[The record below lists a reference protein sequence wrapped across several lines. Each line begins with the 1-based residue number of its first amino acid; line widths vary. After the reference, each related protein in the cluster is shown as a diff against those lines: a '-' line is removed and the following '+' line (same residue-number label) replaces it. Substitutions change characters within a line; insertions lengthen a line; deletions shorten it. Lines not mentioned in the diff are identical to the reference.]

1 MFCENCGEKVSKDDA
16 FCTNCG
22 NPIKKEE
29 TVTTDEEKT
38 EEVKT
43 EEIVSESNTEEV
55 VTETEPEKEPENKVM
70 TETVN
75 NKVQKENIKKG
86 AGANVVLAI
95 LAIVVVLAGVAA
107 ALYFFVFNKNKDNK
121 DEKTVNSFEKAVE
134 NMADLKSYTLVV
146 SGEASTSGDEAFDA
160 SVNLETNLDIANK
173 LAKFNGKISYSGVS
187 IEIPGYVDF
196 SDKDNGYLYV
206 KMPAAIGGD
215 NSWTKISLADVDF
228 EQIVN
233 DSTNN
238 DVNSDEELKQL
249 KEKLSEVGLIKKGN
263 SDDSETDYY
272 EITINEEY
280 LKKLKEIYEDFD
292 LTDSDIESLN
302 LKDGFVI
309 GVYVNKKENYVSKMT
324 IDMTKYL
331 NTLLDGEMEFDK
343 LSMTIEIKD
352 INSVSSI
359 TIPDDAKNAKETN
372 ISGLNGGSGNNS
384 DPDDNDDDNDN
395 DYVDDYSID
404 DYGFVVKYTM
414 PTGFE
419 ASSVNSEDFK
429 IYRKGDELRV
439 TISNYWDSKDE
450 RFEDIESDKEFY
462 EESDNYKNVSLSDEK
477 TITVNGKEFAYKILS
492 YETSY
497 GKKYEAHVCYQL
509 DDEHVYRVEYEK
521 EDKEITESD
530 LKLFLDIT
538 VTEK

>member
-29 TVTTDEEKT
+29 NITSNEEKT
-38 EEVKT
+38 EEVKS
-43 EEIVSESNTEEV
+43 EEVVSESNSEEIVNESKPEKESENKV
-55 VTETEPEKEPENKVM
+55 VTET
-70 TETVN
+70 N
-75 NKVQKENIKKG
+75 NVQKENIKKG

-95 LAIVVVLAGVAA
+95 LAIVIVLAGVAA
-107 ALYFFVFNKNKDNK
+107 ALYFFVFNKDKENN
-121 DEKTVNSFEKAVE
+121 DEKTVNSLEKAVE

-146 SGEASTSGDEAFDA
+146 SGEASTSGDESFDA
-160 SVNLETNLDIANK
+160 SVNLETNLDIASK
-173 LAKFNGKISYSGVS
+173 LAKFNGKVSYSGVS
-187 IEIPGYVDF
+187 IEIPGYIDF

-215 NSWTKISLADVDF
+215 NSWTKISLGEVDF
-228 EQIVN
+228 NEIIN
-233 DSTNN
+233 DSTDNN
-238 DVNSDEELKQL
+238 VNSDEEMK
-249 KEKLSEVGLIKKGN
+249 KIREKLNEAGLIKKGN

-309 GVYVNKKENYVSKMT
+309 DVYVNKKDNYVSKLN

-331 NTLLDGEMEFDK
+331 NTLLDGEMEFSK
-343 LSMTIEIKD
+343 LSMTMEIKD
-352 INSVSSI
+352 INNVPSI
-359 TIPDDAKNAKETN
+359 SIPDEAKNAKETN
-372 ISGLNGGSGNNS
+372 ISDLNGGSDNNF
-384 DPDDNDDDNDN
+384 DDNDDDDDDDDT
-395 DYVDDYSID
+395 DYVEDYTID
-404 DYGFVVKYTM
+404 DYGFVVKYVM

-450 RFEDIESDKEFY
+450 RFEDIESDKEYY

-477 TITVNGKEFAYKILS
+477 NITVNGKEFAYKILS

>member
-29 TVTTDEEKT
+29 NITSNEEKT
-38 EEVKT
+38 EEVKS
-43 EEIVSESNTEEV
+43 EEVVSESNSEEIVNESKPEKESENKV
-55 VTETEPEKEPENKVM
+55 VTET
-70 TETVN
+70 N
-75 NKVQKENIKKG
+75 NVQKENIKKG

-95 LAIVVVLAGVAA
+95 LAIVIVLAGVAA
-107 ALYFFVFNKNKDNK
+107 ALYFFVFNKDKENN
-121 DEKTVNSFEKAVE
+121 DEKTVNSLEKAVE

-146 SGEASTSGDEAFDA
+146 SGEASTSGDESFDA
-160 SVNLETNLDIANK
+160 SVNLETNLDLANK
-173 LAKFNGKISYSGVS
+173 LVKFNGKISYSGVS
-187 IEIPGYVDF
+187 IEIPGYIDL

-206 KMPAAIGGD
+206 KIPAAIGGD
-215 NSWTKISLADVDF
+215 NSWTKASLGEVDLDEIISSST
-228 EQIVN
+228 
-233 DSTNN
+233 DSN
-238 DVNSDEELKQL
+238 VNSDEEIKKLR
-249 KEKLSEVGLIKKGN
+249 EKLNEAGLIKKGN

-272 EITINEEY
+272 EITVNEEY
-280 LKKLKEIYEDFD
+280 LKKMKEIYEDFD

-309 GVYVNKKENYVSKMT
+309 GVYVNKKENYVSKMN

-331 NTLLDGEMEFDK
+331 NTLLDGEMEFSK

-352 INSVSSI
+352 INSVSTI
-359 TIPDDAKNAKETN
+359 TIPNEAKNAKETN
-372 ISGLNGGSGNNS
+372 ISDLNGGSDNNF
-384 DPDDNDDDNDN
+384 DDNDDDDDDDDT
-395 DYVDDYSID
+395 DYVEDYTID
-404 DYGFVVKYTM
+404 DYGFVVKYVM

-450 RFEDIESDKEFY
+450 RFEDIESDKEYY

-509 DDEHVYRVEYEK
+509 DDDHVYRVEYEK

>member
-29 TVTTDEEKT
+29 NVTTNEEKT
-38 EEVKT
+38 EEVKSD
-43 EEIVSESNTEEV
+43 EVVSESNSEEV
-55 VTETEPEKEPENKVM
+55 VASTEPEKEPENKVV
-70 TETVN
+70 TGTN
-75 NKVQKENIKKG
+75 NIQRENIKKG

-107 ALYFFVFNKNKDNK
+107 ALYFFVFNKDKGNK
-121 DEKTVNSFEKAVE
+121 DEKTVNSLEKAVE

-146 SGEASTSGDEAFDA
+146 SGEASTSGDESFDA
-160 SVNLETNLDIANK
+160 SINLETNLDIANK

-187 IEIPGYVDF
+187 IEIPGYIDF
-196 SDKDNGYLYV
+196 SDKNNGYLYV
-206 KMPAAIGGD
+206 KIPAAMNGD

-238 DVNSDEELKQL
+238 DVNTDEEFKKL
-249 KEKLSEVGLIKKGN
+249 KEKLNEAGLIKKGN

-309 GVYVNKKENYVSKMT
+309 GVYVNKKGNYVSKMT

-331 NTLLDGEMEFDK
+331 NTLLAGQMEFSK

-359 TIPDDAKNAKETN
+359 IITDDAKNAEEID
-372 ISGLNGGSGNNS
+372 ISDLNGGLGNDTNI
-384 DPDDNDDDNDN
+384 DDNDDDS
-395 DYVDDYSID
+395 DYVEDYTID
-404 DYGFVVKYTM
+404 DYGFVVKYAM

-492 YETSY
+492 YETAY
-497 GKKYEAHVCYQL
+497 GKEYEAHVCYQL

-521 EDKEITESD
+521 EEKEITESD

>member
-29 TVTTDEEKT
+29 NVTTNEEKT
-38 EEVKT
+38 EEVKSD
-43 EEIVSESNTEEV
+43 EVVSESNSEEAV
-55 VTETEPEKEPENKVM
+55 ASTEPEKEPENKV
-70 TETVN
+70 VN
-75 NKVQKENIKKG
+75 GTNNIQRENIKKG

-107 ALYFFVFNKNKDNK
+107 ALYFFVFNKDKGNK
-121 DEKTVNSFEKAVE
+121 DEKTVNSLEKAVE

-146 SGEASTSGDEAFDA
+146 SGEASTSGDESFDA
-160 SVNLETNLDIANK
+160 SINLETNLDIANK

-187 IEIPGYVDF
+187 IEIPGYIDF
-196 SDKDNGYLYV
+196 SDKNNGYLYV
-206 KMPAAIGGD
+206 KIPAAMNGD

-238 DVNSDEELKQL
+238 DVNTDEEFKKL
-249 KEKLSEVGLIKKGN
+249 KEKLNEAGLIKKGN

-309 GVYVNKKENYVSKMT
+309 GVYVNKKGNYVSKMT

-331 NTLLDGEMEFDK
+331 NTLLAGQMEFSK

-359 TIPDDAKNAKETN
+359 IIPDDAKNAEEID
-372 ISGLNGGSGNNS
+372 ISDLNGGLGNDTNI
-384 DPDDNDDDNDN
+384 DDNDDS
-395 DYVDDYSID
+395 DYVEDYTID
-404 DYGFVVKYTM
+404 DYGFVVKYAM

-492 YETSY
+492 YETAY
-497 GKKYEAHVCYQL
+497 GKEYEAHVCYQL

>member
-29 TVTTDEEKT
+29 PVTTDEEKT
-38 EEVKT
+38 EEVKP

-70 TETVN
+70 TETAN

-86 AGANVVLAI
+86 AGFNVVLAI

-107 ALYFFVFNKNKDNK
+107 ALYFFVFNKDKDNK
-121 DEKTVNSFEKAVE
+121 DEKTVNSLEKAVE

-146 SGEASTSGDEAFDA
+146 SGEASTSGDESFDA

-238 DVNSDEELKQL
+238 DVNSDEELKKL
-249 KEKLSEVGLIKKGN
+249 KEKLSEAGLIKKGN

-359 TIPDDAKNAKETN
+359 TIPEKEKNAKETD
-372 ISGLNGGSGNNS
+372 ISDLNGGSGNDTNI
-384 DPDDNDDDNDN
+384 DDNDDDDDN
-395 DYVDDYSID
+395 DYVEDYTID
-404 DYGFVVKYTM
+404 DYGFVVKSTM
-414 PTGFE
+414 
-419 ASSVNSEDFK
+419 
-429 IYRKGDELRV
+429 
-439 TISNYWDSKDE
+439 
-450 RFEDIESDKEFY
+450 
-462 EESDNYKNVSLSDEK
+462 
-477 TITVNGKEFAYKILS
+477 
-492 YETSY
+492 
-497 GKKYEAHVCYQL
+497 KKVIIIKMFH
-509 DDEHVYRVEYEK
+509 
-521 EDKEITESD
+521 
-530 LKLFLDIT
+530 
-538 VTEK
+538 

>member
-107 ALYFFVFNKNKDNK
+107 ALYFFVFNKDKDNK

-196 SDKDNGYLYV
+196 SDKNNGYLYV

-359 TIPDDAKNAKETN
+359 TIPDEAKNAKETN
-372 ISGLNGGSGNNS
+372 ISDLNGGSGNNS
-384 DPDDNDDDNDN
+384 DPDDNDDNDN

-414 PTGFE
+414 PAGFE

-450 RFEDIESDKEFY
+450 RFEDIESDKEYY
-462 EESDNYKNVSLSDEK
+462 EESDNYKNISLSDEK